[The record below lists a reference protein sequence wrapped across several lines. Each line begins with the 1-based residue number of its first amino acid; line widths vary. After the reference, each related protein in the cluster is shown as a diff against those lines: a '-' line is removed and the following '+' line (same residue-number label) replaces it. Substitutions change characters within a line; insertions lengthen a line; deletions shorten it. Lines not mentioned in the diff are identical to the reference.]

1 MPSTFHSVA
10 TKTAH
15 SLTDMNTLVPAIALS
30 TVPTEAVLLNKPK
43 PWTPIQLH
51 ILKHNVSDYPN
62 KAFVEQLTHD
72 LCHGYTIGYTGII
85 RIF

>member
-1 MPSTFHSVA
+1 MPLTIQSVD
-10 TKTAH
+10 TKTTH
-15 SLTDMNTLVPAIALS
+15 SLTDVNTLVPAITLS

-43 PWTPIQLH
+43 PCTPIQLF

-72 LCHGYTIGYTGII
+72 LYHGYTIGYTGII